1 MTKREVVTDLIA
13 FLAGAIP
20 VVFTA
25 WAGGYD
31 FDRGPT
37 GCLTAAMAFLTG
49 GFAIL
54 LKRAMP

>member
-1 MTKREVVTDLIA
+1 MTAKKCITDLIA

-25 WAGGYD
+25 WAGWYD

-37 GCLTAAMAFLTG
+37 GCLTASMAFITG
-49 GFAIL
+49 GFAL
-54 LKRAMP
+54 LIKRAMP